1 MDILIRFGFTIEEIK
16 NMMDTNINIDNLDE
30 KNIERLIIILTE
42 NNCSKKEIKNIL
54 ISNPLY
60 LNRSEKEITDLI
72 KALKGFNINNLQT
85 LFDSNPF
92 ILNLDKEELQF
103 LIKTKISEGLT
114 NEEVIDFICYELI

>member
-16 NMMDTNINIDNLDE
+16 NLMDTNINIDNLDE

-72 KALKGFNINNLQT
+72 KALKAFNINNLQT
-85 LFDSNPF
+85 LFFFYPF

>member
-72 KALKGFNINNLQT
+72 KALKAFNIHNLQT

>member
-16 NMMDTNINIDNLDE
+16 NLMDTNINIDNLDE

-42 NNCSKKEIKNIL
+42 NNCSKKKKKNIL

-72 KALKGFNINNLQT
+72 KALKAFNINNLQT

>member
-72 KALKGFNINNLQT
+72 KALKVFNINNLQT

>member
-1 MDILIRFGFTIEEIK
+1 MDILIRFGFNIEEIK

-72 KALKGFNINNLQT
+72 KALKAFNINNLQT

>member
-16 NMMDTNINIDNLDE
+16 NLMDTNINIDNLDE

-72 KALKGFNINNLQT
+72 KALKAFNINNLQT

-103 LIKTKISEGLT
+103 IKKKKISEGLT